1 LVREGKARIV
11 IGLLLTRWKVG
22 LGIFGALA
30 VFGLFAASWHYR
42 HAYHAEK
49 ALRKADRAAYVA
61 AQAQATERAQ
71 AALAATE
78 AEYRSKANEANLSY
92 RAELAEARNLADR
105 FIARNR
111 VRIPAA
117 SPASGTVAAAEDRTS
132 GVLQAVPASTR
143 VVVSEHDVQAC
154 TDAYVY
160 AVTAREWALGLAVSG
175 GDMPKQ

>member
-1 LVREGKARIV
+1 V

-78 AEYRSKANEANLSY
+78 AKYRTKANEANLSY
-92 RAELAEARNLADR
+92 RAELAEARTLADR

-111 VRIPAA
+111 VRVPAA
-117 SPASGTVAAAEDRTS
+117 SPASGTLAATEDRTA
-132 GVLQAVPASTR
+132 GVLQAVPASTFVAVPDR
-143 VVVSEHDVQAC
+143 DVQAC

-160 AVTAREWALGLAVSG
+160 AVKAREWALSIT
-175 GDMPKQ
+175 K

>member
-1 LVREGKARIV
+1 MVRESKARIV

-30 VFGLFAASWHYR
+30 FIGLALAANHYR

-61 AQAQATERAQ
+61 AQVQATERAQ

-92 RAELAEARNLADR
+92 RAELAEARTLADR

-111 VRIPAA
+111 VRVPAA
-117 SPASGTVAAAEDRTS
+117 SPASGTVATAKDHAA
-132 GVLQAVPASTR
+132 GVLQAVPASTFVAVPDR
-143 VVVSEHDVQAC
+143 DVQAC

-160 AVTAREWALGLAVSG
+160 AVKAREWALTL
-175 GDMPKQ
+175 PN